1 MGLSHEGSDRQA
13 LPVCIQSAE
22 LHQTCFSVQWITC
35 WSALYVEVSLAFVKR
50 TRFSRIWILQMMWHC
65 SCVCVCACA
74 RARARAC
81 MRVALLAET
90 VKDLVLARRSH
101 AERRGVIWPLYK
113 LVQSQDRPVRQ
124 PCHTQQSRWQMDKW
138 KWSFVYP
145 HPTQLLK
152 TEPRIKRESNI
163 GCILCK
169 VHMCGN
175 GQSQKD
181 KHYTDD
187 AR

>member
-1 MGLSHEGSDRQA
+1 MDYLLECTVRRGKPGVCQENKIFTNLDFADDVA
-13 LPVCIQSAE
+13 L
-22 LHQTCFSVQWITC
+22 L
-35 WSALYVEVSLAFVKR
+35 
-50 TRFSRIWILQMMWHC
+50 
-65 SCVCVCACA
+65 VCV
-74 RARARAC
+74 RAC
-81 MRVALLAET
+81 VRVRVCVALLAET
-90 VKDLVLARRSH
+90 VKDLVLARHSH

-187 AR
+187 AW